1 MKFISNRSF
10 VLASVL
16 GHSIAFEKGVPTHVP
31 KECHREAIGAGCVA
45 SDGEVEMETKK
56 PETVLNEDERNEM
69 LRMVLADMKTR
80 NDREEFTATGAPKV
94 KAVEK
99 LAGFD
104 VTSAE
109 VAELWAGLNQ
119 AG

>member
-10 VLASVL
+10 TLTSL
-16 GHSIAFEKGVPTHVP
+16 TGHSINFEKGVPAYVP

-45 SDGEVEMETKK
+45 DDGEVDMGDKK
-56 PETVLNEDERNEM
+56 PEVVLNEDERLEM
-69 LRMVLADMKTR
+69 LRMVLVDMKSR
-80 NDREEFTATGAPKV
+80 NDRDEFTATGAPKV

-104 VTSAE
+104 TTTAE
-109 VAELWAGLNQ
+109 IAELWAGLNQ
-119 AG
+119 AA